1 MKLYLSSLLA
11 LLAIAQTATA
21 TTIVYK
27 NGATSPGGTSYN
39 VPCSTESTPS
49 VAPSAPSVAPSAPST
64 PNAADTNTTTCYND
78 PSLASYQ
85 PVQEEATADMI
96 HAPDNAAYG
105 IAFDVN
111 VGTQGV
117 GMSIGYEFNK
127 YLKMRLRGAYLDL
140 GYSGSWGDGDGEINF
155 NGSNAGIIFDV
166 HPFGGVFH
174 LSAGLNFSKST
185 ISATASTSHGINAGT
200 YDLGG
205 YVFDIVD
212 DEATIE
218 GEYSWNNLQPYLGI
232 GWSTDGEGDSSLYFT
247 FDIGVNFIGTGKF
260 KITSIQG
267 VSNVKGPNGEDL
279 GLATEEIAEEAIR
292 EEGKDFFKIADS
304 IIVYPV
310 IQLGLGYRF

>member
-1 MKLYLSSLLA
+1 MKLNLSSLIT
-11 LLAIAQTATA
+11 LLAIAHTATA
-21 TTIVYK
+21 TTIIYK
-27 NGATSPGGTSYN
+27 DGTTSPGGTAYN
-39 VPCSTESTPS
+39 IPGSAEVTPS
-49 VAPSAPSVAPSAPST
+49 VAPSTPSVPSE
-64 PNAADTNTTTCYND
+64 AATTIQND

-85 PVQEEATADMI
+85 PVQEAAAADMI
-96 HAPDNAAYG
+96 QAPDDAAYG
-105 IAFDVN
+105 IAFDIN

-117 GMSIGYEFNK
+117 GMSVGYEFNK
-127 YLKMRLRGAYLDL
+127 YLKMRLRGAYLDI
-140 GYSGSWGDGDGEINF
+140 GYNGSWGDGDGEINF
-155 NGSNAGIIFDV
+155 DGSNAGIIFDV

-185 ISATASTSHGINAGT
+185 ISATASTTHEANAGT

-205 YVFDIVD
+205 YIFDVVGN
-212 DEATIE
+212 EATIE

-260 KITSIQG
+260 KITSIKG
-267 VSNVKGPNGEDL
+267 ISNVTGPDGTDL
-279 GLATEEIAEEAIR
+279 GLATKEIAEEAIR

-304 IIVYPV
+304 IVIYPV